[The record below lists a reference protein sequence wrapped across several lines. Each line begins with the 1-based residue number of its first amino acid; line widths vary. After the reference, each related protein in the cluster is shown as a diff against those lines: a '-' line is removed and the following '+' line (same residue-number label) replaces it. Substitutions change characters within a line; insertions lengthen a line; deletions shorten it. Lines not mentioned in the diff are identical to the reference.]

1 MTRLLFLSAIGAASP
16 ALAQARGPR
25 FIRPPEEGYS
35 VTLFGGG
42 ATTFQNLNIAGTEY
56 LSGGPIVGGSLTWQ
70 PRSAQSLAIRADLA
84 WTQHVLHTP
93 RAGDGAKVDLLY
105 IGPEVVF
112 SFVNTERF
120 SGGLAGGGGGV
131 FIRESATRASK
142 LHVYEQFGLDGTY
155 YLSNRF
161 RLNARLSGVIY
172 ELSNFPTTSILGTYH
187 HRQGEGLAEL
197 GVAMKL

>member
-1 MTRLLFLSAIGAASP
+1 M
-16 ALAQARGPR
+16 
-25 FIRPPEEGYS
+25 
-35 VTLFGGG
+35 TLFGGG

-120 SGGLAGGGGGV
+120 SGGLAGEAAACSSGKAPLAH
-131 FIRESATRASK
+131 RSCTC
-142 LHVYEQFGLDGTY
+142 T
-155 YLSNRF
+155 SNSDST
-161 RLNARLSGVIY
+161 ARI
-172 ELSNFPTTSILGTYH
+172 TSRT
-187 HRQGEGLAEL
+187 AF
-197 GVAMKL
+197 A